1 MGNRV
6 NLGVNVDHIATLRQ
20 ARGVDFPDPVDAA
33 LIAEKAGAN
42 SITMHL
48 REDRRHIQDADI
60 YNFSKVMGT
69 HLNLEMAITK
79 EMIEIASDLKPR
91 DCCLV
96 PEKREEL
103 TTEGGLNVKSN
114 YEQIKEACHE
124 LTKHG
129 IRVSLFIDPDITQ
142 IEAASSTG
150 ATVIELHTG
159 AYADSESHNTQNE
172 LKKIKKSTEYAYK
185 KGLIVHAG
193 HGLNY
198 DNVKNIA
205 SINEI
210 MELNIGHSIVSQA
223 AFIGMDAAVKKMVS
237 LLSEARV

>member
-1 MGNRV
+1 M
-6 NLGVNVDHIATLRQ
+6 
-20 ARGVDFPDPVDAA
+20 
-33 LIAEKAGAN
+33 
-42 SITMHL
+42 
-48 REDRRHIQDADI
+48 
-60 YNFSKVMGT
+60 
-69 HLNLEMAITK
+69 
-79 EMIEIASDLKPR
+79 
-91 DCCLV
+91 
-96 PEKREEL
+96 
-103 TTEGGLNVKSN
+103 KSN

-159 AYADSESHNTQNE
+159 AYADSESHNKQNE

-237 LLSEARV
+237 LLSEARA

>member
-1 MGNRV
+1 MSKRI

-20 ARGVDFPDPVDAA
+20 ARGINFPDPVESA
-33 LIAEKAGAN
+33 LIAEKAGAD

-60 YNFSKVMGT
+60 YNFSKEMKT
-69 HLNLEMAITK
+69 HLNLEMAITS
-79 EMIEIASDLKPR
+79 EMIQIASDLKPS

-103 TTEGGLNVKSN
+103 TTEGGLNVKRS
-114 YEQIKEACHE
+114 YDQVKDTCHK
-124 LTKHG
+124 LTDLG
-129 IRVSLFIDPDITQ
+129 IRVSLFIDPDIAQ
-142 IEAASSTG
+142 IDAASESG
-150 ATVIELHTG
+150 APVIELHTG
-159 AYADSESHNTQNE
+159 AYAESKSLEKQDE
-172 LKKIKKSTEYAYK
+172 LDKIKKSAEYANK

-198 DNVKNIA
+198 ENVKDVA

-210 MELNIGHSIVSQA
+210 MELNIGHSIISQA
-223 AFIGMDAAVKKMVS
+223 TYIGMEAAVKEMIS
-237 LLSEARV
+237 LINEVRA

>member
-20 ARGVDFPDPVDAA
+20 ARGVDFPDPIDAA

-159 AYADSESHNTQNE
+159 AYADSESHNKQNE
-172 LKKIKKSTEYAYK
+172 LKKIKKSTEYA
-185 KGLIVHAG
+185 
-193 HGLNY
+193 
-198 DNVKNIA
+198 
-205 SINEI
+205 
-210 MELNIGHSIVSQA
+210 
-223 AFIGMDAAVKKMVS
+223 
-237 LLSEARV
+237 